1 MIRIA
6 VLDDEE
12 NYFEVIRQ
20 ITQKT
25 MEEMGMEYE
34 IQEYSCADTLF
45 ADLSKDEYFDV
56 YLLDIQLPD
65 KSGMEVAKQI
75 RLKFWD
81 PIIIFIT
88 NYLDY
93 AIQAFEVN
101 AFRYIPKNLLNE
113 YLPKAYQMLSTDKW
127 QARQRVYV
135 VTTNSRVEKIP
146 YREIYYLKKEGKYVL
161 IVHQR
166 GTSKVRK
173 TLQDVVDELN
183 ANHFRIIERGF
194 AVNMYHVMS
203 FKDHQILVRDGSYLP
218 VGKQRIQM
226 VRKAIMEMGEDRWC

>member
-1 MIRIA
+1 MNYETVIGLEIHAELATNTKIYCSCENKFGGAENTRCCPVCIGLPGTLPTLNKKVVEYGIKAGLAMNCKIA
-6 VLDDEE
+6 SYCKQDRK
-12 NYFEVIRQ
+12 NYF
-20 ITQKT
+20 
-25 MEEMGMEYE
+25 Y
-34 IQEYSCADTLF
+34 
-45 ADLSKDEYFDV
+45 
-56 YLLDIQLPD
+56 PD
-65 KSGMEVAKQI
+65 
-75 RLKFWD
+75 
-81 PIIIFIT
+81 
-88 NYLDY
+88 
-93 AIQAFEVN
+93 
-101 AFRYIPKNLLNE
+101 
-113 YLPKAYQMLSTDKW
+113 LPKAYQMLSTDKW